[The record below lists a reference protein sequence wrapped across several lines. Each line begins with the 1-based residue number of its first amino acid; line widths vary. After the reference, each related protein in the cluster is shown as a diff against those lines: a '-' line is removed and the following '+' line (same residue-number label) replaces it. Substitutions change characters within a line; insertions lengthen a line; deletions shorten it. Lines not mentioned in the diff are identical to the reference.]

1 MMRLAAAFTVLLVIT
16 GEISE
21 AQPPQGD
28 QFKIEVA
35 VDLVNV
41 NFSATDSK
49 GRMISGLTAQDF
61 IVEEDGKP
69 QTITL
74 FAREQELP
82 LTLGVLIDI
91 SPSVTSVF
99 DEEKTTASRFLE
111 SVLGKRDLAT
121 VIAFDKSVLL
131 VQDYTEDLPSLT
143 KAISG
148 LKLSRPGTSLYDA
161 IYLAAGEKLAHEAG
175 RKAIVLISDGQDTT
189 STYTLSKA
197 LIAAHKSDVVIYTIS
212 NSGNS
217 GTLRTLAEETGGAFY
232 RFREKGDFEKVFQEI
247 AQELRT
253 QYSIAYHSTNAARDG
268 SYRKIKI
275 IARKSDVKVRSRRG
289 YYAPGDSNGR

>member
-1 MMRLAAAFTVLLVIT
+1 MTQMTRLAAAFTVFLVIT

-21 AQPPQGD
+21 AHTPQGD

-49 GRMISGLTAQDF
+49 GRMISGLTAEDF

-99 DEEKTTASRFLE
+99 EEEKTTASRFLE
-111 SVLGKRDLAT
+111 A
-121 VIAFDKSVLL
+121 
-131 VQDYTEDLPSLT
+131 
-143 KAISG
+143 
-148 LKLSRPGTSLYDA
+148 
-161 IYLAAGEKLAHEAG
+161 
-175 RKAIVLISDGQDTT
+175 
-189 STYTLSKA
+189 
-197 LIAAHKSDVVIYTIS
+197 
-212 NSGNS
+212 
-217 GTLRTLAEETGGAFY
+217 
-232 RFREKGDFEKVFQEI
+232 
-247 AQELRT
+247 
-253 QYSIAYHSTNAARDG
+253 
-268 SYRKIKI
+268 
-275 IARKSDVKVRSRRG
+275 
-289 YYAPGDSNGR
+289 